1 MADQAAD
8 RSELQV
14 LKQVY
19 GENVELHAEDGT
31 TQSFRILCELA
42 LNGKHYAVLQTE
54 AMVQEDDIEVFQV
67 IVDEDGEIDLETITD
82 EDEWE
87 QVAEAYDDVQFGS
100 DDQP

>member
-1 MADQAAD
+1 MTDQAAG

-14 LKQVY
+14 LKQTY
-19 GENVELHAEDGT
+19 GENVDLHAEDGT

-54 AMVQEDDIEVFQV
+54 AMKEEDDIEVFQV
-67 IVDEDGEIDLETITD
+67 IVEEDGEIGLETIID

-87 QVAEAYDDVQFGS
+87 QVAEAFDDVQFGS